1 MKELTSGKPIKLIIG
16 FALPVLLGLA
26 FQQAYTLT
34 DTIIIGRQLG
44 KNSLAA
50 VGSTASVVSLMFNI
64 INELVTG
71 FAIVIAKNFGAGDHD
86 EMRRSI
92 ARTITFSAAATALI
106 IAGISIFIDPLLHAL
121 DTPAGI
127 FDEARTYL
135 MIVCF
140 GLVATLFYN
149 LESAILR
156 AVGDS
161 VIPLVILIISTIL
174 NIVLDIVM
182 VVVFPLGVAGAA
194 LATVIAQ
201 FISAVV
207 CLIYL
212 IKKRAFLMVKPRDFK
227 FTASSTAE
235 LLSAGC
241 GMALMYSI
249 VDIGSIVLQ
258 NGING
263 FGEDIIAAHTAAR
276 KIFSLTIMP
285 FSALSATLVTYAS
298 QNRGAGKY
306 SRIGKGVRAGL
317 LLGFACAAFDVL
329 LVYTLGR
336 AMVGI
341 ILPDVASY
349 VEDTAV
355 LYLRVNVPFY
365 FFLTV
370 LLELRSTLQGLG
382 HSVIPI
388 VASIIELVWKICTV
402 AFMIPWL
409 EYMGVI
415 VSEPIIWTLCAIVI
429 GIIALMTLRRLP
441 KDDAVQMKGAADDKR
456 AG

>member
-1 MKELTSGKPIKLIIG
+1 M
-16 FALPVLLGLA
+16 
-26 FQQAYTLT
+26 
-34 DTIIIGRQLG
+34 
-44 KNSLAA
+44 
-50 VGSTASVVSLMFNI
+50 
-64 INELVTG
+64 
-71 FAIVIAKNFGAGDHD
+71 
-86 EMRRSI
+86 
-92 ARTITFSAAATALI
+92 
-106 IAGISIFIDPLLHAL
+106 
-121 DTPAGI
+121 
-127 FDEARTYL
+127 
-135 MIVCF
+135 
-140 GLVATLFYN
+140 
-149 LESAILR
+149 
-156 AVGDS
+156 
-161 VIPLVILIISTIL
+161 
-174 NIVLDIVM
+174 
-182 VVVFPLGVAGAA
+182 
-194 LATVIAQ
+194 
-201 FISAVV
+201 
-207 CLIYL
+207 
-212 IKKRAFLMVKPRDFK
+212 
-227 FTASSTAE
+227 
-235 LLSAGC
+235 
-241 GMALMYSI
+241 
-249 VDIGSIVLQ
+249 
-258 NGING
+258 
-263 FGEDIIAAHTAAR
+263 
-276 KIFSLTIMP
+276 
-285 FSALSATLVTYAS
+285 
-298 QNRGAGKY
+298 
-306 SRIGKGVRAGL
+306 
-317 LLGFACAAFDVL
+317 L

>member
-64 INELVTG
+64 INGLVTG

-127 FDEARTYL
+127 FGEARTYL

-258 NGING
+258 NGMIVRLN
-263 FGEDIIAAHTAAR
+263 
-276 KIFSLTIMP
+276 IMP

-306 SRIGKGVRAGL
+306 SRIGKGVRDGL

-329 LVYTLGR
+329 LVYTLGH

>member
-1 MKELTSGKPIKLIIG
+1 MKELTSGKPAKLIIG

-44 KNSLAA
+44 ENSLAA
-50 VGSTASVVSLMFNI
+50 VGSTSAVVSLMFNI
-64 INELVTG
+64 INGLVTG
-71 FAIVIAKNFGAGDHD
+71 FAILIAKNFGAGDHA
-86 EMRRSI
+86 EMRRTI
-92 ARTITFSAAATALI
+92 ARTITFSGAAAALI
-106 IAGISIFIDPLLHAL
+106 ILGIALFIDPLLHAL

-127 FDEARTYL
+127 YEEARTYL
-135 MIVCF
+135 FIVDI
-140 GLVATLFYN
+140 GLVATLIYN
-149 LESAILR
+149 LESSILR

-161 VIPLVILIISTIL
+161 VIPLVILVISTIL
-174 NIVLDIVM
+174 NIGLDLLM
-182 VVVFPLGVAGAA
+182 VVGLQMGVAGAA

-201 FISAVV
+201 LVSAIV
-207 CLIYL
+207 CLVYL
-212 IKKRAFLMVKPRDFK
+212 IKKRPFLIVKPGDFR
-227 FTASSTAE
+227 FTAASTAE

-276 KIFSLTIMP
+276 KLFGFTIMP
-285 FSALSATLVTYAS
+285 FSALSATLVTYTS

-306 SRIGKGVRAGL
+306 SRISKGVRAGVL
-317 LLGFACAAFDVL
+317 IGIICAAVDVL
-329 LVYTLGR
+329 LIFTCGR
-336 AMVGI
+336 AMVGM
-341 ILPDVASY
+341 ILPDCAPEVT
-349 VEDTAV
+349 DTAV
-355 LYLRVNVPFY
+355 LYLEVNVPFY

-388 VASIIELVWKICTV
+388 AASCIELIWKICTV
-402 AFMIPWL
+402 IFMIPWL
-409 EYMGVI
+409 DYMGVI
-415 VSEPIIWTLCAIVI
+415 VSEPIIWTVCAVVI
-429 GIIALMTLRRLP
+429 GTIAVVTIRRLP
-441 KDDAVQMKGAADDKR
+441 HEDEAPEIVKGINN
-456 AG
+456 GQ